1 MALARCPQGRLRT
14 QETGENKVFFFTSF
28 YHFSITIL
36 SFLQFNYFILPLHFR
51 FMPTICDKITL

>member
-28 YHFSITIL
+28 YHFSIAIL
-36 SFLQFNYFILPLHFR
+36 SFLQFNYFTLSFYFHFIL
-51 FMPTICDKITL
+51 TDCDKITL